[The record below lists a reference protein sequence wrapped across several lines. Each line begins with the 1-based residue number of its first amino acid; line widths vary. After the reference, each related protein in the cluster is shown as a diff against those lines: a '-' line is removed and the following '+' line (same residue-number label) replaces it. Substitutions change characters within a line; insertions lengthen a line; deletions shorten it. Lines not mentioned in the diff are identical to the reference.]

1 MLFHIYLHHLPL
13 QLLAVVFPTS
23 DLLSIEIDKIDNQ
36 THSSKMKNNLMLEVE
51 VEAVNKT
58 NATEVIISRLLK
70 KPSKITNLAL
80 NKLKRPGNIQK
91 RLIAN

>member
-1 MLFHIYLHHLPL
+1 
-13 QLLAVVFPTS
+13 
-23 DLLSIEIDKIDNQ
+23 
-36 THSSKMKNNLMLEVE
+36 VE